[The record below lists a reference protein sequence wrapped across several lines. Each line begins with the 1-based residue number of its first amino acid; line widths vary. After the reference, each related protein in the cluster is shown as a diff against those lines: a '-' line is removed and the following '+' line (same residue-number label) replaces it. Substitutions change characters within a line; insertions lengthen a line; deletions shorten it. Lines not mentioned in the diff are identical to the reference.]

1 MIRIKAVILR
11 STLWLAPIEVTR
23 RSGPWQ
29 QKKPERTLADFDF
42 AKRRDAM
49 VRNQIAARGITS
61 EPVLEAMRRVPRE
74 SFVPPRLR
82 EFAYDDCA
90 LPIEHGQ
97 TISQPYI
104 VALMTEALTLK
115 GGERVLEIGSGSG
128 YGAAVLSRIAG
139 RVFTVERIG
148 ELAGEA
154 AARLADLG
162 YTNVEVREGDGTQ
175 GWPEHAPYDAIVV
188 TAGGPEIPRSL
199 KTQLRIGGRLVI
211 PIGPHPH
218 DQALKR
224 VTRVSEGDYR
234 TEDLGDVRFVPLVG
248 EEGWSP
254 ADAPSKGANIVS
266 FLARAIAGSTDPFIR

>member
-1 MIRIKAVILR
+1 M
-11 STLWLAPIEVTR
+11 
-23 RSGPWQ
+23 
-29 QKKPERTLADFDF
+29 
-42 AKRRDAM
+42 
-49 VRNQIAARGITS
+49 
-61 EPVLEAMRRVPRE
+61 
-74 SFVPPRLR
+74 
-82 EFAYDDCA
+82 
-90 LPIEHGQ
+90 
-97 TISQPYI
+97 
-104 VALMTEALTLK
+104 
-115 GGERVLEIGSGSG
+115 
-128 YGAAVLSRIAG
+128 SRIAEQ
-139 RVFTVERIG
+139 VYSVERIG
-148 ELAGEA
+148 HLASQA
-154 AARLADLG
+154 ATRLADLE
-162 YTNVEVREGDGTQ
+162 YANVRVREGDGTQ